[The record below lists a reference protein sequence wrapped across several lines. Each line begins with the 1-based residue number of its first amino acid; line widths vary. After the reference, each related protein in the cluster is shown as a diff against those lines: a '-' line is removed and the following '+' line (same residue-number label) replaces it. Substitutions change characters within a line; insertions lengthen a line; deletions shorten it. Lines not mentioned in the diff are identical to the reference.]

1 METFIFYNYL
11 KWKKDTKNDTINK
24 IIKMPTIPKLLII
37 LLISSGILSIVTL
50 FVSQKLSSIFIIT

>member
-24 IIKMPTIPKLLII
+24 IMD
-37 LLISSGILSIVTL
+37 LSRNVQ
-50 FVSQKLSSIFIIT
+50 S